1 MPISANPFVDITRI
15 HRLSG
20 VNPVPGRYVLYLM
33 QQSQRTRFN
42 HALEYA
48 ARQANDLALPLL
60 VGFGLM
66 EGYPE
71 ATARHYHFMMEGL
84 CDVTKRL
91 EDRGIG
97 FAILQGSP
105 VQTAATLG
113 QNAALLVCDRGY
125 LRHQRR
131 WRKEMSESVPCPVVE
146 IESDAVVPV
155 ECASGKREYAARTLR
170 PKIERLLDR
179 YLIGLSPTPV
189 VTPFPSPLMPSERLD
204 PFKGVPKSFKVDRD
218 VGPVKRFKGGEDEA
232 LRRLRHFVWET
243 LPRYATHRNKPEEN
257 AISEISPYLH
267 FGQLSPLEAALTASH
282 DGATHPEA
290 VAVFLEELIVR
301 RELAINYTWF
311 EENYDTFEAA
321 TPAWAVETLAG
332 RGTSKNLYAQEQL
345 IACTTHDPYWNA
357 AMAEMIHTGF
367 MHNYMRMYWG
377 KKILEW
383 HADADEAYKTALYLN
398 NRYFLDGRDPNS
410 YAGVGWTFGLHDR
423 AWPNQPGFGKVRSM
437 KASGLKRKC
446 NIEGYIERVE
456 ELVRKEKKRPPA
468 TKVGAP

>member
-1 MPISANPFVDITRI
+1 MAISSNPFVDTTRV
-15 HRLSG
+15 HHLSG
-20 VNPVPGRYVLYLM
+20 AHPVPGRYVLYLM

-48 ARQANDLALPLL
+48 AQQANDLALPLL

-71 ATARHYHFMMEGL
+71 ATARHYHFMMQGL
-84 CDVTKRL
+84 CDVTKQL
-91 EDRGIG
+91 EERGIG
-97 FAILQGSP
+97 FAILKGSP
-105 VQTAATLG
+105 VQAAAKLG
-113 QNAALLVCDRGY
+113 KNAALIVCDRGY
-125 LRHQRR
+125 LRYQRS
-131 WRKEMSESVPCPVVE
+131 WRTEIATAAPCPVVE
-146 IESDAVVPV
+146 VESDAVVPV

-179 YLIGLSPTPV
+179 YLVGLTPTPLN
-189 VTPFPSPLMPSERLD
+189 TPFPSSLLPSKRID
-204 PFKGVPKSFKVDRD
+204 PTRSVPDSFSVDRC
-218 VGPVKRFKGGEDEA
+218 VGPVTRFKGGEKEA
-232 LRRLRHFVWET
+232 QKRLRHFVTET

-267 FGQLSPLEAALTASH
+267 FGQLSPLEAALTVSH
-282 DGATHPEA
+282 DGKSHPEA

-311 EENYDTFEAA
+311 EPDYDSFEAA
-321 TPAWAVETLAG
+321 TPAWAVETLSG
-332 RGTSKNLYAQEQL
+332 RGINNNLYAKEEL
-345 IACTTHDPYWNA
+345 IACATHDPYWNA
-357 AMAEMIHTGF
+357 AMAEMVHTGF

-383 HADADEAYKTALYLN
+383 FADADEAYNTAIYLN

-446 NIEGYIERVE
+446 NIEGYVQRVD
-456 ELVRKEKKRPPA
+456 ELVRAEKEVSPTAR
-468 TKVGAP
+468 G